1 MTNLLTINNIN
12 NEVNKTLTNINEK
25 SILYNILQENYN
37 INNDILMSFDT
48 KISLIESKI
57 NAINTSLN
65 YNFNGNDNYMCLLS
79 ILKKTNIEYDNLK
92 KIKIEYN
99 NKLNEYDNSLYNTN
113 LEIQLLNEYLEHLNK
128 MKNRMN
134 RWNNITNLTDEE
146 KYKET
151 YKNNYLFEEQLN
163 SILNK

>member
-151 YKNNYLFEEQLN
+151 YKNNYLFEVQLN
-163 SILNK
+163 